1 MCSESTRQGFSLA
14 VQYTIY
20 TYNNNVYLIGI
31 VLVFR
36 CSDGERMECGDVET
50 WRRGDVGQVKGA
62 LRGAVGSSSSSR
74 RSA

>member
-1 MCSESTRQGFSLA
+1 MCLFREHKTRVWSCCIQ
-14 VQYTIY
+14 Y

-50 WRRGDVGQVKGA
+50 WDKSKELSVGPWGPLLLLVV
-62 LRGAVGSSSSSR
+62 LPD
-74 RSA
+74 